1 MNEGSRNRWDVSID
15 EALAIQDRL
24 RPLVSTET
32 ALPLDTIRTIAGV
45 DAIYSDDAKAAVVLL
60 AYPSLDIIDRAVA
73 VRRNTFPYVP
83 GLLSFREIPA
93 VLLAL
98 DRLMQ
103 QPDVIMADGH
113 GYAHPRRF
121 GLASHLG
128 VYLDRPTV
136 GCAKTRL
143 VGRYSEPGPLVGDYS
158 PLVSGRET
166 IGMVVRTKRNVAP
179 IFVSIGHKFDLATA
193 VDLVLS
199 CGRGYRLPEP
209 TRLADRLSRAPAAP
223 TLFP

>member
-1 MNEGSRNRWDVSID
+1 MNDGLQNRWDVSVE
-15 EALAIQDRL
+15 EAKAIQDRL
-24 RPLVSTET
+24 RPRVSTET
-32 ALPLDTIRTIAGV
+32 ALPIDQIRTIAGV
-45 DAIYSDDAKAAVVLL
+45 DAIYGDDAKAAVVLL
-60 AYPSLDIIDRAVA
+60 AFPSLEVIDRAVA

-83 GLLSFREIPA
+83 GLLAFREIPA

-98 DRLMQ
+98 DRLNQ
-103 QPDVIMADGH
+103 QPDVLMTDGH

-128 VYLDRPTV
+128 VYLDRPCV

-143 VGRYSEPGPLVGDYS
+143 IGSFNEPGPAVGDRS
-158 PLVSGRET
+158 SLVQKGET

-193 VDLVLS
+193 VELVLR

-209 TRLADRLSRAPAAP
+209 TRLADQLSRAPTAP
-223 TLFP
+223 SLFP